1 MCKPMLW
8 REGSKLRPRLTDRG
22 AGGNIFAE
30 IRVPSKE
37 TGFTLLQDFS
47 SQAGDLLRHRL
58 VIRKFQGRAL
68 EYRQAAGCRVP
79 CIWGRWFQFL
89 FWRRFWDRIQQLTRE
104 GLRFVNLHGNAS
116 IHSSFLRSPPTD
128 GPRGWSRALLS
139 GIHLGPL
146 RPPSPSPGPGK
157 WWSRLSSRKWMLYA
171 NLYGEEAS
179 AQQSPRGAVNQPLR
193 TDFTS

>member
-1 MCKPMLW
+1 MLW
-8 REGSKLRPRLTDRG
+8 REGSKLRPRITDFRG

-139 GIHLGPL
+139 GIHLGPF
-146 RPPSPSPGPGK
+146 RPPSPSPGPV
-157 WWSRLSSRKWMLYA
+157 LYRIYCTDGDPGRRMPQWCLWVIEIQVTSKA
-171 NLYGEEAS
+171 LEGDGS
-179 AQQSPRGAVNQPLR
+179 QPRV
-193 TDFTS
+193 